1 MTKEDILEGF
11 ICDVFSTMIERYEE
25 AEKER
30 KEEPKDLFKSGR
42 SLAYFEI
49 KDIIES
55 RLKNYNIRIDDVTQD
70 ITIDDE
76 DISETA

>member
-11 ICDVFSTMIERYEE
+11 ICDVFSTMMERYE
-25 AEKER
+25 
-30 KEEPKDLFKSGR
+30 EEPKDLFKSGR

-76 DISETA
+76 DISKTA